1 MERENDFSWNV
12 NKSNSNKDDN
22 IVTPIASGLAK
33 DSVKTIS
40 PNSDIKAEMEELFDE
55 FKQKAA
61 DIIFKETNKQ

>member
-12 NKSNSNKDDN
+12 KKSISNKDDN
-22 IVTPIASGLAK
+22 RVTPIVSGPAK

-55 FKQKAA
+55 FKRRIA
-61 DIIFKETNKQ
+61 DIIFKETNKK